1 MHRTGVSRRRFLQV
15 AGSAVGVSVLAA
27 CVPAAQAPT
36 QSGADDTSAAPA
48 TEPIA
53 IRYLTTLTQPERL
66 TAQEALLEK
75 FQEANPNITATL
87 ESASWGEAQAKVLA
101 MVAAADAPDV
111 STAGNGWPLLFS
123 NQGAIRAMDDVIG
136 TMGGREAFFDTE
148 LAADFYEGTQWAVP
162 LYQTPDVMIYR
173 KDYFDAAGVTVPD
186 INTDYAFTWNDY
198 AIVAEQTTN
207 DDYFGLV
214 EPMADLHGYKPI
226 WGLLLTNGV
235 TIFDEEGNLAF
246 NLPETIETYEYV
258 AALYQAASPA
268 GMTTYQM
275 GDSET
280 AFRSGKAAAT
290 ILNTGLIRTIALNE
304 PAMLANLGVTPVPMN
319 KVRGSFKGNVK
330 VVGYDTPN
338 QEAANEFLRFWYQE
352 ENYLPFLLSYAELM
366 LPSTT
371 AAAAAEA
378 YKNAK
383 EFEPTQH
390 LMGPAILTLP
400 YAAGIVQKHGAN
412 PYGGALEGNLVI
424 QNVLIDML
432 TQGTPVAEAVEK
444 GEAAIRE
451 IMEA

>member
-1 MHRTGVSRRRFLQV
+1 MHATAISRRRFLQLT
-15 AGSAVGVSVLAA
+15 GSALSVGVLAA
-27 CVPAAQAPT
+27 CVPAAQAPS
-36 QSGADDTSAAPA
+36 QAENADAGAAPA
-48 TEPIA
+48 AEPLA
-53 IRYLTTLTQPERL
+53 IRYMTTLTQPERL
-66 TAQEALLEK
+66 TAQETLLEK

-87 ESASWGEAQAKVLA
+87 ESASWGEAQAKLLA

-111 STAGNGWPLLFS
+111 STAGNGWPLLFA
-123 NQGAIRAMDDVIG
+123 NQGAIRAMDDVIE
-136 TMGGREAFFDTE
+136 TMGGREAFFETE

-207 DDYFGLV
+207 DEYFGLV
-214 EPMADLHGYKPI
+214 EPMADIHGYKPI

-235 TIFDEEGNLAF
+235 TIFNEAGELAF

-258 AALYQAASPA
+258 AALYQKASPA

-275 GDSET
+275 GDNET

-290 ILNTGLIRTIALNE
+290 ILNTGLVRTIALNE
-304 PAMLANLGVTPVPMN
+304 PELLTNLGVTPVPVN
-319 KVRGSFKGNVK
+319 KERGSFKGNVK
-330 VVGYDTPN
+330 VVGYETAN
-338 QEAANEFLRFWYQE
+338 KEAANEFLRFWYQP
-352 ENYLPFLLSYAELM
+352 ENYQPFLLAYAELM
-366 LPSTT
+366 LPSMPVV
-371 AAAAAEA
+371 ADAES

-390 LMGPAILTLP
+390 LMEPAILTLP
-400 YAAGIVQKHGAN
+400 YAAGIVQKFGAN
-412 PYGGALEGNLVI
+412 PYGGAIEGNLVI
-424 QNVLIDML
+424 QNVLIDMM
-432 TQGTPVAEAVEK
+432 TQGTPAAEAVAK